1 MNDGLFF
8 TVEEAAEKLHV
19 HPETIRRRIRN
30 GKLKAQIID
39 GDRGKQYSIPASA
52 LSIQDAVP
60 IPEQKLAQPIL
71 EQIVTAN
78 TKAIQEL
85 LTAQFALQEEKNMRT
100 IQSMENE
107 ITSLRNEIQA
117 LQKENMQMIH
127 LLSEPPKKSSFWKKW
142 FS

>member
-1 MNDGLFF
+1 MNDGLFY

-71 EQIVTAN
+71 DQIVTAN

-85 LTAQFALQEEKNMRT
+85 LTSQFALQEEKNMQT

-107 ITSLRNEIQA
+107 IKALRSEVSA
-117 LQKENMQMIH
+117 LKLDNMQMMH